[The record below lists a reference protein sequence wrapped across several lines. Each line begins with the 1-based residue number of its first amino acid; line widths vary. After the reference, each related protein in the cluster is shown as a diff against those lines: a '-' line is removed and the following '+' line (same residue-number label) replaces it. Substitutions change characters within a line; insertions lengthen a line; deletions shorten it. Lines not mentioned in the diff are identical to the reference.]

1 MGAVAAAAIIRRE
14 KEIVDRFRSMGASS
28 PETARSEIQLGTEHG
43 VAWRRL
49 IDHAVVRSTPA
60 GLFYLDEPS
69 WRALQRLRHRLAL
82 VFGLIAIFLAVG
94 AFLAGRIGA
103 GH

>member
-1 MGAVAAAAIIRRE
+1 MGAVAAAIIIRRE

-28 PETARSEIQLGTEHG
+28 PETARSAAQLEADPGI
-43 VAWRRL
+43 AWRRL

-60 GLFYLDEPS
+60 GLYYLDEPS

-82 VFGLIAIFLAVG
+82 VFGLIAIFIGIG